1 MTDYEKDNFKPEAS
15 ETDNPVKNGD
25 SSGSFREVP
34 AEEENKNSTP
44 KTGIRKWRVP
54 IIISALLL
62 VTGIVA
68 AVCVTSALKSGNKK
82 TAEGTSESAS
92 YKVVETNDPGTV
104 NSGDENPLPPQN
116 AGTQNGKTANS
127 FTDTGNLSLYADKYE
142 GRKGTGDFNYGEALQ
157 KSLLFYELQRSGD
170 LPEKTRC
177 NWRGDSALEDGA
189 DNNVDLTGGLYD
201 AGDNV
206 KFNLPMSY
214 TASVL
219 AWSVYENRKAYEE
232 SGQLEFALSNIKW
245 IDDYLIKCH
254 TGKEEYYYQVGDG
267 NLDHAWWGPAE
278 TMMME
283 RPSYKVDS
291 AHPGSTVTGEAAAAL
306 AAASVV
312 FKESNPE
319 YAKECLQHSKELYD
333 FSAKYLSDDG
343 YTMAN
348 GFYSSFSGF
357 YDELSF
363 AAAWL
368 YLSTGEESYKNDALK
383 WFKECDDDYKWTLGW
398 DDVHLGT
405 ALIMG
410 RETKDKAY
418 LEHLENNLDYWTT
431 GVGGEKITYTPK
443 GLAWL
448 DSWGSLR
455 YASSAAFLAYTYAVS
470 DVCPAAK
477 KNTYHDFAVSQ
488 INYCLGSTGFSYQI
502 HFGDDYPVHPHHRT
516 AHGSYSNNIG
526 DPADSRHILAGAL
539 VGGPDASDNYSDEIT
554 NYVNNEVACDYNA
567 GFTGALAALY
577 EEYGG
582 QTLVDY
588 GAVENIPDDEIT
600 VEGMINVTG
609 ENFLEV
615 KAFVYNKSAWPARA
629 LTDATLCYF
638 VDLSELYESGGSV
651 NDISVTTNYSQGG
664 SAGNLTVFDEDKH
677 IYYLPVSFA
686 GTVIAPGGQDV
697 YKKEVQFRLTSSGKW
712 DNSNDYS
719 YADIAGTNGSQTIS
733 CPHMALYEG
742 ENLIYGSVPD
752 GSEVKIEPSG
762 TNTGKSDGK
771 DNGQS
776 EPGKDDNGQSESG
789 KEDPG
794 TGQDGKNASNEVSS
808 DDLNL
813 KIQNQSSKGSSSTMA
828 FTVELTNT
836 GNSDMDLSD
845 VSICY
850 YFSEE
855 DISKL
860 NFYCDYACIQGQQ
873 YKAVTESVSGVFSD
887 SKKNDKTA
895 AEVLTVS
902 LKKKE
907 TLPAGHTLNIQIRVA
922 KDDWS
927 NLNFDDDYSAKGAE
941 YVVIKSGK
949 NILLGTEPK

>member
-1 MTDYEKDNFKPEAS
+1 M
-15 ETDNPVKNGD
+15 
-25 SSGSFREVP
+25 
-34 AEEENKNSTP
+34 
-44 KTGIRKWRVP
+44 
-54 IIISALLL
+54 
-62 VTGIVA
+62 
-68 AVCVTSALKSGNKK
+68 
-82 TAEGTSESAS
+82 
-92 YKVVETNDPGTV
+92 
-104 NSGDENPLPPQN
+104 
-116 AGTQNGKTANS
+116 
-127 FTDTGNLSLYADKYE
+127 
-142 GRKGTGDFNYGEALQ
+142 
-157 KSLLFYELQRSGD
+157 
-170 LPEKTRC
+170 
-177 NWRGDSALEDGA
+177 
-189 DNNVDLTGGLYD
+189 DLTGGLYD

-383 WFKECDDDYKWTLGW
+383 WFQECDDDYKWTLGW

-455 YASSAAFLAYTYAVS
+455 YASSAAFLAYTYAAS

-488 INYCLGSTGFSYQI
+488 INYCLGSTGSAMIIPCIRITGLRTDPTAIISAIRPTAAIFWRGHWSE
-502 HFGDDYPVHPHHRT
+502 GRTHRT
-516 AHGSYSNNIG
+516 IIRTRLPTMSITKW
-526 DPADSRHILAGAL
+526 PAITTRDLPVRWRLYMKSTADRHWR
-539 VGGPDASDNYSDEIT
+539 
-554 NYVNNEVACDYNA
+554 
-567 GFTGALAALY
+567 
-577 EEYGG
+577 
-582 QTLVDY
+582 
-588 GAVENIPDDEIT
+588 IT
-600 VEGMINVTG
+600 VRWRIFRTMK
-609 ENFLEV
+609 L
-615 KAFVYNKSAWPARA
+615 W
-629 LTDATLCYF
+629 L
-638 VDLSELYESGGSV
+638 
-651 NDISVTTNYSQGG
+651 
-664 SAGNLTVFDEDKH
+664 
-677 IYYLPVSFA
+677 
-686 GTVIAPGGQDV
+686 
-697 YKKEVQFRLTSSGKW
+697 KE
-712 DNSNDYS
+712 
-719 YADIAGTNGSQTIS
+719 
-733 CPHMALYEG
+733 
-742 ENLIYGSVPD
+742 
-752 GSEVKIEPSG
+752 
-762 TNTGKSDGK
+762 
-771 DNGQS
+771 
-776 EPGKDDNGQSESG
+776 
-789 KEDPG
+789 
-794 TGQDGKNASNEVSS
+794 
-808 DDLNL
+808 
-813 KIQNQSSKGSSSTMA
+813 
-828 FTVELTNT
+828 
-836 GNSDMDLSD
+836 
-845 VSICY
+845 
-850 YFSEE
+850 
-855 DISKL
+855 
-860 NFYCDYACIQGQQ
+860 
-873 YKAVTESVSGVFSD
+873 
-887 SKKNDKTA
+887 
-895 AEVLTVS
+895 
-902 LKKKE
+902 
-907 TLPAGHTLNIQIRVA
+907 
-922 KDDWS
+922 
-927 NLNFDDDYSAKGAE
+927 
-941 YVVIKSGK
+941 
-949 NILLGTEPK
+949 